1 MFYIY
6 RCTTQQLEQ
15 SLNNVVESGDTVVQP
30 VHVGGRDWVL
40 ICRKGVAAADSFAEA
55 IQEQTDELRAAQADR
70 RVHLKKAADLMG
82 PSA

>member
-40 ICRKGVAAADSFAEA
+40 ICRKGGA
-55 IQEQTDELRAAQADR
+55 
-70 RVHLKKAADLMG
+70 
-82 PSA
+82 